1 MHDQVEITVVVHV
14 FQGSAEARFVVPLL
28 APAAFVVRLDG
39 HTHVEVD
46 LVAQGYRSQ
55 VHVARVEIVCAEQR
69 HREAG
74 TLPVNSEALLTLG
87 APLALLA
94 VFALRAL
101 PATPVCVVIGKL
113 DPDGVLITTRLDVHI
128 DVECRRRFRLGLRGQ
143 LARSAGVIDRLD
155 PITGAAAS
163 PTQLLFN
170 GNGLRN
176 GFDGMGI
183 LPGGRFYATR
193 GGGGAPGVNPP
204 PEVYRID
211 PATGEVRRE
220 DIDFTGIQGRV
231 NGLAVF
237 VEPSGGPPPPP
248 AAG

>member
-1 MHDQVEITVVVHV
+1 MGNAGIQFLSDIQFSANGLLLGNEFINESPNRDGGLVKFSVTTEGIAVVE
-14 FQGSAEARFVVPLL
+14 QGTFGSF
-28 APAAFVVRLDG
+28 DG
-39 HTHVEVD
+39 
-46 LVAQGYRSQ
+46 L
-55 VHVARVEIVCAEQR
+55 IV
-69 HREAG
+69 G
-74 TLPVNSEALLTLG
+74 NG
-87 APLALLA
+87 GLALHPETGELW
-94 VFALRAL
+94 
-101 PATPVCVVIGKL
+101 
-113 DPDGVLITTRLDVHI
+113 GVEANDQFPRI
-128 DVECRRRFRLGLRGQ
+128 FR
-143 LARSAGVIDRLD
+143 ID

-248 AAG
+248 PPAD